1 MHKAFAFVLLT
12 VMALGCGR
20 EKQPLLSHGQPVSH
34 WVEALHDRDPVKR
47 KHAVTA
53 LGHVGT
59 ADPEAIPAV
68 TVALKDSDAHVRAE
82 AALALLNIGP
92 AAKDAVTALEAAAKD
107 KDAKVRS
114 YAELALARITQ
125 PR

>member
-1 MHKAFAFVLLT
+1 MRNAFVFVLLT
-12 VMALGCGR
+12 AMAVGCGR
-20 EKQPLLSHGQPVSH
+20 EKQPLLSHGQPVSY

-59 ADPEAIPAV
+59 ADPDAIPAV
-68 TVALKDSDAHVRAE
+68 TVALKDSDARVRAE

-92 AAKDAVTALEAAAKD
+92 AAKDAVAALEVAAKD
-107 KDAKVRS
+107 KNAKVRS
-114 YAELALARITQ
+114 YAELALGKIRGN
-125 PR
+125 

>member
-1 MHKAFAFVLLT
+1 MRNGFAFVLLT
-12 VMALGCGR
+12 ALALGCGR

-34 WVEALHDRDPVKR
+34 WVEALRDRDAVKR

-59 ADPEAIPAV
+59 ADPDAIPAV
-68 TVALKDSDAHVRAE
+68 ITALKDSDARVRAE

-92 AAKDAVTALEAAAKD
+92 AAKDAVGALEEATKD

-114 YAELALARITQ
+114 YAEQALGKIRVN
-125 PR
+125 